1 MNNVITKG
9 KKFACNE
16 CKNESDL
23 SANPLKVGDIFE
35 CPFCGIEYEVS
46 DIDSNGEYSLEIIEE
61 EK

>member
-9 KKFACNE
+9 KKFNCVE

-23 SANPLKVGDIFE
+23 NANPLKVGDIFE

-46 DIDSNGEYSLEIIEE
+46 DIDTNGEYSLEIIEE